1 VEDAGVGL
9 GVPGNDVVCAGV
21 LVVGRADDAGVF
33 FEVSALLLSSALL
46 DVSIVEK
53 RIVVAVVST
62 TVDCG
67 DEDVAVVVWEGDVAC
82 VAVDVFSVILVKVF
96 ILVLRS
102 VVLLRVEV
110 EVVARVELAIAVFFS
125 DVSAAVLFHIC
136 SAVVLLE
143 SVKILM
149 DKLFH

>member
-1 VEDAGVGL
+1 
-9 GVPGNDVVCAGV
+9 
-21 LVVGRADDAGVF
+21 
-33 FEVSALLLSSALL
+33 
-46 DVSIVEK
+46 
-53 RIVVAVVST
+53 
-62 TVDCG
+62 
-67 DEDVAVVVWEGDVAC
+67 VAC

-125 DVSAAVLFHIC
+125 DVFAAVLFHIC